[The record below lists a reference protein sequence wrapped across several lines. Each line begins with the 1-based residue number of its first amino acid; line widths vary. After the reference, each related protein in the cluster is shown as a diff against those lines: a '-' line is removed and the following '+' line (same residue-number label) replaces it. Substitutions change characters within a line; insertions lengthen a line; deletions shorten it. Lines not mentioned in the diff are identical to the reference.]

1 MVSTLGSPGAPVRF
15 PWWRKVRYRAGQ
27 FWGGLLAGAQAI
39 DEAPAEAV
47 LAAEELRLF
56 RRMPR
61 DARRHSLCV
70 LQTLQEQ
77 EAGLLP
83 AELAAAA
90 LLHDV
95 GKTAASEAGAY
106 LGLWLRGPMVLTEA
120 LAPRVLARLAD
131 PQPAPSLR
139 YALYVQLH
147 HAEIGAAWA
156 QAAGASPMTCWLIA
170 QHQVKGQP
178 ADTIEGVW
186 LARLQAADD
195 LN

>member
-1 MVSTLGSPGAPVRF
+1 MVSTLGSPRAPARF
-15 PWWRKVRYRAGQ
+15 SWWRKVRYRVGQ

-39 DEAPAEAV
+39 DETPAEAV
-47 LAAEELRLF
+47 LTAEELRLF
-56 RRMPR
+56 HRMPR

-70 LQTLQEQ
+70 LQTIQEQ
-77 EAGLLP
+77 DTSPVPG
-83 AELAAAA
+83 ELAAAA

-120 LAPRVLARLAD
+120 LAPQVLARLAD
-131 PQPAPSLR
+131 PRPASSLR

-147 HAEIGAAWA
+147 HAEIGAVWA
-156 QAAGASPMTCWLIA
+156 QAAGASPATCWLIA
-170 QHQVKGQP
+170 QHQVKGER
-178 ADTIEGVW
+178 ADWPEGVW

>member
-1 MVSTLGSPGAPVRF
+1 MDKWS
-15 PWWRKVRYRAGQ
+15 
-27 FWGGLLAGAQAI
+27 
-39 DEAPAEAV
+39 DEI
-47 LAAEELRLF
+47 
-56 RRMPR
+56 R
-61 DARRHSLCV
+61 DN
-70 LQTLQEQ
+70 
-77 EAGLLP
+77 
-83 AELAAAA
+83 
-90 LLHDV
+90 
-95 GKTAASEAGAY
+95 
-106 LGLWLRGPMVLTEA
+106 
-120 LAPRVLARLAD
+120 LARLAD